1 MRTLRKSVTF
11 WVPPFVAIHNYDSVD
26 WERIK
31 KGVWFHYDE
40 HMGLQ
45 QASRN
50 EERFL
55 AHKVEILNE
64 ND

>member
-11 WVPPFVAIHNYDSVD
+11 WALPFVAIHNYDSAD
-26 WERIK
+26 WERVK
-31 KGVWFHYDE
+31 KEIWYHYDE

-55 AHKVEILNE
+55 VHKVEILNE
-64 ND
+64 NA

>member
-1 MRTLRKSVTF
+1 MKMLGESVNMVVTQRIRDQ
-11 WVPPFVAIHNYDSVD
+11 VGLLIDNS
-26 WERIK
+26 IK